1 MNFFKANQTFFGL
14 INRPNGSYAKIL
26 RADIYKE
33 EEERKKDT
41 LSSTCHCHELYKKC
55 SRITYLICKSFI
67 SRNSELKM
75 RAYKIYVL
83 PILDYC
89 SSVYNPWKISD
100 INLLERIQRRFTKN
114 ILKNGMSYEDR
125 LKHLRIC
132 SLEKRRLILDLLLTY
147 KILHGKIPDL
157 INMFCYNDVPSNTR
171 SSVSSLLKIPKLRLD
186 IKKYSFPNRM
196 SKIFRY
202 R

>member
-1 MNFFKANQTFFGL
+1 
-14 INRPNGSYAKIL
+14 
-26 RADIYKE
+26 
-33 EEERKKDT
+33 
-41 LSSTCHCHELYKKC
+41 
-55 SRITYLICKSFI
+55 
-67 SRNSELKM
+67 M

-89 SSVYNPWKISD
+89 SSVYNPWKVSD

-171 SSVSSLLKIPKLRLD
+171 STVSSLPKIPKFRLD
-186 IKKYSFPNRM
+186 IKKYCFPNRM
-196 SKIFRY
+196 SKIFNLLSVPLKSTNGYNPGRFKTNLEAADLSSFTRGAY
-202 R
+202 KC